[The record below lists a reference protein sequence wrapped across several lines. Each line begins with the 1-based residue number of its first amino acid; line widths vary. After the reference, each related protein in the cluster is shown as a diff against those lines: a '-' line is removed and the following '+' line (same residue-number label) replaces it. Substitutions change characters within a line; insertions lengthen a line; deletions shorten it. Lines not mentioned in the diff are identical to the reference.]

1 MMDPSVAI
9 KKRAMIT
16 VNRLGFTLIELMVVV
31 VIIGVLAAIAIPN
44 FHGMRNRARE
54 AGVMVNMHT
63 LHLAVADFST
73 MTAGFFPNHPTT
85 RVLDVLNQAGGGST
99 NDLGIADNCPGTAAT
114 VNTGAGTALL
124 PGNFNFKNPFLHT
137 GNSLD
142 FHNDPVGPPV
152 HVPIAPGA
160 SGQGTVYYTAVDID
174 GFIAA
179 GYKIFGDGYKN
190 IIDRILY
197 PG

>member
-1 MMDPSVAI
+1 MS
-9 KKRAMIT
+9 RF
-16 VNRLGFTLIELMVVV
+16 GFTLIELMIVV

-54 AGVMVNMHT
+54 ASVMANMHT
-63 LHLAVADFST
+63 CHLAVADFST
-73 MTAGFFPNHPTT
+73 MTTGFFPNHPTT
-85 RVLDVLNQAGGGST
+85 RVMDVLNQAGVGST
-99 NDLGIADNCPGTAAT
+99 NESRMADNCPGTAAT

-124 PGNFNFKNPFLHT
+124 PGNNNYKNAFLHS
-137 GNSLD
+137 GNSFD
-142 FHNDPVGPPV
+142 FHNDPVGPPA

-190 IIDRILY
+190 LIDRILY